1 MKRTNQ
7 TPLDIDIVKFAIFYH
22 LSLITRLNVVMFTSV
37 THDPGV

>member
-22 LSLITRLNVVMFTSV
+22 LSLSTRLNVMFNSV
-37 THDPGV
+37 PRDPGV